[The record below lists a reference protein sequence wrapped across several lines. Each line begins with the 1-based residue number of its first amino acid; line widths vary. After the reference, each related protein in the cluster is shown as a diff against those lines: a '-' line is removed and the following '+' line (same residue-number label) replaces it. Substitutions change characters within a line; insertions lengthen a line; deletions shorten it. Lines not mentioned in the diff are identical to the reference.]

1 MTTQEVA
8 QNETEQTDY
17 VSPAVEVFEDEQA
30 WWVSADLPG
39 VAPGNVDVALERG
52 YLTVTGRADNGIKR
66 AYQRRFS
73 LADPSRFDTEHI
85 SAVLRHGVLELRLPK
100 AAQAKPRQI
109 PVTVN

>member
-8 QNETEQTDY
+8 QHETERTDY

-30 WWVSADLPG
+30 LWVSADLPG
-39 VAPGNVDVALERG
+39 VAPGNVDVALDRG

-66 AYQRRFS
+66 AYQRRFA
-73 LADPSRFDTEHI
+73 LTDPSRFDTEHI

-100 AAQAKPRQI
+100 SAQAKPRQI